1 MRRALT
7 VALLMLSWAA
17 LAQDKKKEA
26 KEADLGKKET
36 SVAPD
41 KGLAGDVTRKKVNK
55 DELAPSLKY
64 DVFRMTVE
72 SQVAG
77 KRQEQITDL
86 TKIISLTTD
95 EKERP
100 KLLFRLGELFWEES
114 KYKFFQ
120 ANRKDDDYIQAM
132 NKQDKAGMDQAKKEK
147 EAFTAESKENAKLA
161 VDQYSE
167 IVQKY
172 KDFPRN
178 DEVLYFL
185 GQNLM
190 EMGDER
196 RSLISY
202 KRLIEKY
209 PKSRYLPDAH
219 LAFGEYYFNNSKGKR
234 DFLDKAL
241 DAYTKA
247 AAYPENAVYGF
258 AIYKQ
263 GWCYFNMAD
272 YEKAMDRF
280 KSVVLLEDLLGKEET
295 EGGKGKGGTT
305 ARAGLIKEARTD
317 FVRAYSR
324 LPSGT
329 PTEAKDRFARLT
341 KKPDDL
347 RLMMKQLSA
356 LYYEDGKD
364 KEAAVGYNML
374 IVERPTSPEAPGFQ
388 SKIVDCVL
396 RAGNKAMTVQQVR
409 RLVKIMDDV
418 KGAVKDE
425 KDKKA
430 IEEARELSERILSNL
445 AVNWHN
451 EAKKTRD
458 DETFK
463 FADMVYADYL
473 TLFPENPKAY
483 DLRFF
488 WAELLNDNL
497 NNYPKAA
504 EEYTKV
510 LMQDVKRIEGG
521 DKGEDGKKKP
531 GKPGK
536 FMVNAAYNAILAYD
550 EVVKK
555 ATTEGKI
562 KTETTTD
569 PEKKLTIHPEKL
581 ALLEACERYLKY
593 MPNGEKKVE
602 IAYKVAKIYYDYNHL
617 DESTARFKDLA
628 LKHKAYKF
636 ENGDKVCTL
645 AGNLA
650 LDAHNL
656 RRDFAGIVAWGG
668 KLLEDG
674 ACDDPTFKKDLE
686 VLIPKT
692 IFKRINQLEA
702 NKDYCQ
708 AADEYMNFVEKYHDH
723 ELADKAL
730 YNGAIDFFNCRKLD
744 KAIETRKKL
753 VTSYK
758 KSQHVPATLF
768 ALAEGYEAIADFDN
782 ASDYYEAYASAFEKS
797 VGGAKPKKAAP
808 KAVKKGDKDK
818 APPKNEGDQ
827 VWEEAKAQI
836 ALFNA
841 GVFREGLS
849 QFKVALKNREKYLQ
863 LWPDSPDAEAVQL
876 SIVDLLE
883 KSQAFGKAAKNLE
896 EYQKDKKVSRSP
908 SKVLTAEGRI
918 ATLFEEKMKNKGAAR
933 KVFERI
939 LKYHDNLPKRARGDL
954 EITALDAV
962 ARAHFVTSEDQYKKY
977 SGIKI
982 KWTKLT
988 NIGEFKASVKE
999 KAKALEGIQKLYTV
1013 TVGFKSADPAIC
1025 ALDKIG
1031 KAYDHFSEALLNVKP
1046 PKGMPEDLMIEFRSQ
1061 LDNEVL
1067 PIKTKAAEAFMAAVA
1082 KSQELDVY
1090 NHCTTEALTALRTK
1104 YRPEQFPARAEDVM
1118 EFKSDGKAAPAIGGD
1133 VLLSI
1138 QGIPVAPTAKPKDA
1152 PPGGKGGEGKSVAEI
1167 DLSAPPT
1174 KASPS
1179 PVPGA
1184 GSSGKGGEKKKKG
1197 DGEPEDEPL

>member
-1 MRRALT
+1 MRRTLT
-7 VALLMLSWAA
+7 IALLMLSWAA
-17 LAQDKKKEA
+17 VAQKKEA

-77 KRQEQITDL
+77 KRQEQINDL

-120 ANRKDDDYIQAM
+120 ANRKDDDYIAAM
-132 NKQDKAGMDQAKKEK
+132 NRQDKAGMEQAKKEK
-147 EAFTAESKENAKLA
+147 EALLGESKENAKLA

-209 PKSRYLPDAH
+209 PKSKYLPDAH

-241 DAYTKA
+241 ESYTKA
-247 AAYPENAVYGF
+247 AAYPDNAVYGF

-317 FVRAYSR
+317 YVRAYSR
-324 LPSGT
+324 VPSGT
-329 PTEAKDRFARLT
+329 PSEGKDRFARLA

-347 RLMMKQLSA
+347 RVMMKQLSG

-396 RAGNKAMTVQQVR
+396 RAGNKSMTVQQVR
-409 RLVKIMDDV
+409 RLVKIMNDV
-418 KGAVKDE
+418 KDAVKDE
-425 KDKKA
+425 KDRKA
-430 IEEARELSERILSNL
+430 IDEARELSERILSNL

-521 DKGEDGKKKP
+521 EKSEDGKKKA

-562 KTETTTD
+562 KIETTND
-569 PEKKLTIHPEKL
+569 PDKKLTIHPEKL

-593 MPNGEKKVE
+593 VPNGDKRVE
-602 IAYKVAKIYYDYNHL
+602 ISYKVAKIYYDYNHL

-628 LKHKAYKF
+628 LKNKTYKF
-636 ENGDKVCTL
+636 ENGDKVCVL

-650 LDAHNL
+650 LDAYNL
-656 RRDFAGIVAWGG
+656 RRDFAGIVTWGQ
-668 KLLEDG
+668 KLLDEG
-674 ACDDPTFKKDLE
+674 ACEDKQFATDLA

-702 NKDYCQ
+702 NKDFCQ
-708 AADEYMNFVEKYHDH
+708 AADEYMAFAEKYEKH

-753 VTSYK
+753 VTNYP

-782 ASDYYEAYASAFEKS
+782 AADYYEQYAHEYEKS
-797 VGGAKPKKAAP
+797 MGGGAKPKKTAA
-808 KAVKKGDKDK
+808 KGKKGDKDK
-818 APPKNEGDQ
+818 DKAPKADGEQ
-827 VWEEAKAQI
+827 VWEESKAQI
-836 ALFNA
+836 ALFNS

-849 QFKVALKNREKYLQ
+849 QFKKALADREKYLQ
-863 LWPDSPDAEAVQL
+863 LWPDSADSEAVQL

-883 KSQAFGKAAKNLE
+883 KSQAYAKAARGLE
-896 EYQKDKKVSRSP
+896 DYEKDKKVSRSP
-908 SKVLTAEGRI
+908 SKILTAEGRI
-918 ATLFEEKMKNKGAAR
+918 ASIFEEKMKNKSGAR
-933 KVFERI
+933 KVYERI
-939 LKYHDNLPKRARGDL
+939 LKYHENLPKKAKGDL

-977 SGIKI
+977 TGIKVR
-982 KWTKLT
+982 WSKLT
-988 NIGEFKASVKE
+988 NIGEFKNSVKE

-1031 KAYDHFSEALLNVKP
+1031 KAYDHFSDALLNVKP
-1046 PKGMPEDLMIEFRSQ
+1046 PKGMPEDLMVEFRSQ

-1067 PIKTKAAEAFMAAVA
+1067 PIKTKASEAFMAAVA

-1090 NHCTTEALTALRTK
+1090 NTCTTEALTALRTK
-1104 YRPEQFPARAEDVM
+1104 YKPEQFPARAEDVLDLKM
-1118 EFKSDGKAAPAIGGD
+1118 DGKAVPAIGGD
-1133 VLLSI
+1133 MLLAI
-1138 QGIPVAPTAKPKDA
+1138 QNIPVAATAKPKEKSD
-1152 PPGGKGGEGKSVAEI
+1152 GKNVAEI
-1167 DLSAPPT
+1167 DLSATPSKETSVAPS
-1174 KASPS
+1174 SPNN
-1179 PVPGA
+1179 
-1184 GSSGKGGEKKKKG
+1184 SGKGAEKKKKG
-1197 DGEPEDEPL
+1197 GSEEPDEPL

>member
-1 MRRALT
+1 MRRVLT
-7 VALLMLSWAA
+7 ISLLMLSWVA
-17 LAQDKKKEA
+17 LGQDKKKEA

-36 SVAPD
+36 SIAPD
-41 KGLAGDVTRKKVNK
+41 KGLAGDVTRKKTK
-55 DELAPSLKY
+55 EELAPTLKY

-120 ANRKDDDYIQAM
+120 ANRKDDDYIAAM
-132 NKQDKAGMDQAKKEK
+132 NAQNKEGMETAKKEK
-147 EAFTAESKENAKLA
+147 EALIAESKENAKLA

-209 PKSRYLPDAH
+209 PKSKYLPDAY

-241 DAYTKA
+241 DQYTKA
-247 AAYPENAVYGF
+247 AAYPDNAVYGF

-280 KSVVLLEDLLGKEET
+280 KSVVLLEDLIGKEDT
-295 EGGKGKGGTT
+295 EGGKGKGGST
-305 ARAGLIKEARTD
+305 ARAGLIKEARND

-347 RLMMKQLSA
+347 RLMMKQLSG

-364 KEAAVGYNML
+364 KEAAVGFNML

-388 SKIVDCVL
+388 SKIIDCVL
-396 RAGNKAMTVQQVR
+396 RAGNKSMTVQQVR
-409 RLVKIMDDV
+409 RLVKIMADV
-418 KGAVKDE
+418 KSAVKDD
-425 KDKKA
+425 KDRKA
-430 IEEARELSERILSNL
+430 VEEARELAERILSNL

-451 EAKKTRD
+451 EAKRTRD
-458 DETFK
+458 EETFK
-463 FADMVYADYL
+463 FADQVYADYL

-497 NNYPKAA
+497 NNYAKAA

-510 LMQDVKRIEGG
+510 LMQDIKRIEAGG
-521 DKGEDGKKKP
+521 EKGPDGKPKP
-531 GKPGK
+531 VKPGK

-562 KTETTTD
+562 KTESTSD

-581 ALLEACERYLKY
+581 ALLEACERYLKHV
-593 MPNGEKKVE
+593 PNGDKKVE

-617 DESTARFKDLA
+617 DESTARFKDIA
-628 LKHKAYKF
+628 LKHKTYKF
-636 ENGDKVCTL
+636 ENGDKVCVL

-656 RRDFAGIVAWGG
+656 RRDFAGIVTWGQ
-668 KLLEDG
+668 KLLDEG
-674 ACDDPTFKKDLE
+674 ACEDPSFKKELE

-702 NKDYCQ
+702 SKDFCQ
-708 AADEYMNFVEKYHDH
+708 AADEYMRFVEKYERH
-723 ELADKAL
+723 ELADRAL

-753 VTSYK
+753 VTAYP
-758 KSQHVPATLF
+758 KSTYVPATLF

-782 ASDYYEAYASAFEKS
+782 AADYYESYAHAYEKS
-797 VGGAKPKKAAP
+797 MGGGKPKKGAAA
-808 KAVKKGDKDK
+808 KSAKKGDKDK
-818 APPKNEGDQ
+818 DKDKGAEKPGEQ

-849 QFKVALKNREKYLQ
+849 QFKSALKNRETYLQ
-863 LWPDSPDAEAVQL
+863 LWPDSADAEAVQL
-876 SIVDLLE
+876 SIIDLME
-883 KSQAFGKAAKNLE
+883 KNGAYTRAARLLE
-896 EYQKDKKVSRSP
+896 EYEKDKKVSRSP

-918 ATLFEEKMKNKGAAR
+918 AGIYEEKMKNKTAAR
-933 KVFERI
+933 KVYERI
-939 LKYHDNLPKRARGDL
+939 LKYHENLPKKAKAEL

-962 ARAHFVTSEDQYKKY
+962 ARAHFLTSEDQYKKY
-977 SGIKI
+977 VGIKI
-982 KWTKLT
+982 RWSKLT

-999 KAKALEGIQKLYTV
+999 KAKGLENIQKIYTT

-1031 KAYDHFSEALLNVKP
+1031 KAYDHFSDSLLNVKP
-1046 PKGMPEDLMIEFRSQ
+1046 PKGMTDELLAEFRSQ

-1067 PIKTKAAEAFMAAVA
+1067 PIKTKAAEAFSAAVA

-1090 NHCTTEALTALRTK
+1090 NHCTSEALVALRTK
-1104 YRPEQFPARAEDVM
+1104 YKPDQYPARAEDVLEM
-1118 EFKSDGKAAPAIGGD
+1118 KLDGKLVPAIGGD
-1133 VLLSI
+1133 LLTTI
-1138 QGIPVAPTAKPKDA
+1138 QGIPIAPAKPKEA
-1152 PPGGKGGEGKSVAEI
+1152 PPVKGTEPSRNVAEI
-1167 DLSAPPT
+1167 DLSAPPGDPAPT
-1174 KASPS
+1174 PS
-1179 PVPGA
+1179 G
-1184 GSSGKGGEKKKKG
+1184 SGKSGGEGQKG
-1197 DGEPEDEPL
+1197 GSEEPDGPL

>member
-1 MRRALT
+1 MRRTLT
-7 VALLMLSWAA
+7 IALLMLSWAA
-17 LAQDKKKEA
+17 AAQKKEA

-120 ANRKDDDYIQAM
+120 ANRKDDDYIAAM
-132 NKQDKAGMDQAKKEK
+132 NRQDKAGMDQAKKEK
-147 EAFTAESKENAKLA
+147 EELVGESKANAKLA

-209 PKSRYLPDAH
+209 PKSKYLPDAH

-241 DAYTKA
+241 ESYTKA

-317 FVRAYSR
+317 YVRAYSR
-324 LPSGT
+324 VPTGT
-329 PTEAKDRFARLT
+329 PTEGKDRFARLA
-341 KKPDDL
+341 KKPDEL
-347 RLMMKQLSA
+347 RTMMKQLSG

-396 RAGNKAMTVQQVR
+396 RAGNKSMTVQQVR
-409 RLVKIMDDV
+409 RLVKIMNDV
-418 KGAVKDE
+418 KDAVKDE
-425 KDKKA
+425 KDRKA

-510 LMQDVKRIEGG
+510 LMQDVKRIEGE
-521 DKGEDGKKKP
+521 KGEDGKKKP

-562 KTETTTD
+562 KTETTND

-593 MPNGEKKVE
+593 VPNGDKRVE

-617 DESTARFKDLA
+617 DESTGRFKELA
-628 LKHKAYKF
+628 LKNKTYKF
-636 ENGDKVCTL
+636 ENGDKVCVL

-656 RRDFAGIVAWGG
+656 RRDFAGIITWGQ
-668 KLLEDG
+668 KLLDEG
-674 ACDDPTFKKDLE
+674 ACDDKQFATDLA

-708 AADEYMNFVEKYHDH
+708 AADEYMGFVEKYEKH

-753 VTSYK
+753 VTNYP

-782 ASDYYEAYASAFEKS
+782 AADYYEQYAREYEKS
-797 VGGAKPKKAAP
+797 AGGAKPKKAA
-808 KAVKKGDKDK
+808 ARGKKGDKDK
-818 APPKNEGDQ
+818 AAPKAEGEQ
-827 VWEEAKAQI
+827 VWEESKAQI
-836 ALFNA
+836 ALFNS

-849 QFKVALKNREKYLQ
+849 QFKKALANREKYLQ
-863 LWPDSPDAEAVQL
+863 LWPDSADAEAVQL

-883 KSQAFGKAAKNLE
+883 KNQAYAKAARGLE
-896 EYQKDKKVSRSP
+896 EYEKDKKVARSP
-908 SKVLTAEGRI
+908 SKTLTAEGRI
-918 ATLFEEKMKNKGAAR
+918 ASIYEEKMKNKGAAR
-933 KVFERI
+933 KVYERI
-939 LKYHDNLPKRARGDL
+939 LKYHENLPKKAKGELD
-954 EITALDAV
+954 ITALDAV

-977 SGIKI
+977 TGIKVR
-982 KWTKLT
+982 WSKLT
-988 NIGEFKASVKE
+988 NIGEFKNSVKE

-1025 ALDKIG
+1025 ALNKIG
-1031 KAYDHFSEALLNVKP
+1031 KAYDHFSDALLNVKP
-1046 PKGMPEDLMIEFRSQ
+1046 PKGMPEDLMAEFRSQ

-1067 PIKTKAAEAFMAAVA
+1067 PIKTKASEAFMAAVA

-1090 NHCTTEALTALRTK
+1090 NTCTTEALTALRTK
-1104 YRPEQFPARAEDVM
+1104 YKPDQFPARAEDVM
-1118 EFKSDGKAAPAIGGD
+1118 DMKMDGKSVAAIGGD
-1133 VLLSI
+1133 MLLTI
-1138 QGIPVAPTAKPKDA
+1138 QNIPVAPTAKPKEKGD
-1152 PPGGKGGEGKSVAEI
+1152 GKNVAEI
-1167 DLSAPPT
+1167 DLSAPPS
-1174 KASPS
+1174 KEAVVPPS
-1179 PVPGA
+1179 SSSNNKGA
-1184 GSSGKGGEKKKKG
+1184 EKKKKG
-1197 DGEPEDEPL
+1197 GSEEPDDEPL